1 MILNYIILVLSLI
14 SLFGFSILIKRFIF
28 YSENNYKQIYDYDLF
43 LGLIPVFIIAFIF
56 NIFFPL
62 KYLTELFFLIGILIF
77 IYFRKEIKL
86 NRRIIQFFG
95 ILFSIV
101 FITYNSYTVYDTNLY
116 HLQILNWNSFYKLN
130 FGLSNLEIR
139 FGTNSF
145 WQLVLSIFN
154 NPKYN
159 VQYLYIFNCIPIAV
173 LINQFNSFTLKE
185 VKLSFIY
192 IFCCINFILLFSILH
207 SSNNGLIL
215 NSLRSPEVDT
225 VAMFFLIFSV
235 YFFLKYFEGFKYQD
249 YVYCFI
255 FSCLAAIT
263 KISHI
268 GTLLLPIS
276 IFFLSKLKFNRVQ
289 LVCSILFLIWLT
301 KGFILSGCWLFPIS
315 FTCFPSFFWSTS
327 IEEIKLFSN
336 IVSSYPRAHSAGM
349 SFMNFDYTLN
359 SFKWF
364 YPWLKTYFLATSFTV
379 IFLIVSIFSILFIF
393 LKTFLEKKNIQ
404 FKKIFYILIIF
415 YIFNFYVWFNAPEL
429 RYGYGIFI
437 SLSCLLFSYAFKSF
451 INKFELISKFKYL
464 PIFFLLILVSQN
476 YKNINFLN
484 NVNKIIFDNS
494 KIKIHKKVN
503 GITFYKSNAKHGFCN
518 DFKMPCI
525 IYPKKINNKKYT
537 GYNFFYRDN
546 K

>member
-28 YSENNYKQIYDYDLF
+28 YSENNYNQIYDYDLF

-62 KYLTELFFLIGILIF
+62 KYLTELFFLVGILIF
-77 IYFRKEIKL
+77 IYFRNEIKL
-86 NRRIIQFFG
+86 DRKIIQFFG
-95 ILFSIV
+95 ILFTIV
-101 FITYNSYTVYDTNLY
+101 FITYNSNTVYDSNLY
-116 HLQILNWNSFYKLN
+116 HIQILNWNSFYKLN

-173 LINQFNSFTLKE
+173 LINQFNSFTSKD

-192 IFCCINFILLFSILH
+192 IFCCLNFILLFSILH
-207 SSNNGLIL
+207 SDTNGLIL
-215 NSLRSPEVDT
+215 NSLRSPEADT

-235 YFFLKYFEGFKYQD
+235 FFFLKYFESFKYQD

-276 IFFLSKLKFNRVQ
+276 IFFLTKLKFNRVQ
-289 LVCSILFLIWLT
+289 LICSILFLIWLT
-301 KGFILSGCWLFPIS
+301 KSFILSGCWLFPVS
-315 FTCFPSFFWSTS
+315 FTCFPSFFWSTP
-327 IEEIKLFSN
+327 IEEIKLYSN
-336 IVSSYPRAHSAGM
+336 IVSSYPRAHSAAM

-379 IFLIVSIFSILFIF
+379 IFLIVSIFSILFIV
-393 LKTFLEKKNIQ
+393 LKIFLERKNIQ
-404 FKKIFYILIIF
+404 FKKIFYIFIIF

-451 INKFELISKFKYL
+451 IIKLELINKFKYL

-484 NVNKIIFDNS
+484 NINKIIFNNS
-494 KIKIHKKVN
+494 NIKIHKKVN
-503 GITFYKSNAKHGFCN
+503 GITYYKSNANHGFCN

-525 IYPKKINNKKYT
+525 IYPKKINNKKYS